1 MDPELW
7 PQQPHPEPAGPHFDC
22 EISQLA
28 ELRTVRH
35 GLRTWLPGMY
45 EDSDARASV
54 LEHVLMVVDELI
66 SNGLRH
72 GGAPV
77 HVHAVRTAE
86 GLLLDISDGD
96 PHHGPEPAVNRDP
109 ALGGMGLHIV
119 AHLTIDRG
127 WTVIDGRKHVW
138 ARMSAG

>member
-35 GLRTWLPGMY
+35 GLRTWLPGIY
-45 EDSDARASV
+45 EDSDTGASV

-77 HVHAVRTAE
+77 HVHAVGPRRGCCSTSATATRSTAPSP
-86 GLLLDISDGD
+86 LST
-96 PHHGPEPAVNRDP
+96 AT
-109 ALGGMGLHIV
+109 LH
-119 AHLTIDRG
+119 
-127 WTVIDGRKHVW
+127 
-138 ARMSAG
+138 SAAWDCASWPI